1 MANAN
6 AADQNALATQFSQI
20 TGTSLRQAQQFMTA
34 SDWDLETAVANYYAA
49 QEDHTEDNQDDSDYA
64 EEDDPVPSHPA
75 QAASTLPA
83 HGAGRRLGD
92 GPVDSQAAPP
102 IPTSSSSSS
111 QPRHQPSTQK
121 KFATLGDV
129 SAGNGNGD
137 NSDDDDKQDL
147 FAGGEKSGLAVQN
160 PDDLRKRILE
170 KAQKRGPAPKDDAP
184 KKSHF
189 TGSARTLGGD
199 DTPSREIPAAPQPR
213 GRAERVERVLHFW
226 QDGFSIDDGDLY
238 RFDDSRNA
246 EILNSIRQG
255 RAPLN
260 IMNVQPGQEVDVEI
274 KQHEEKYVKPKR
286 KYKPFGGS
294 GQRLGS
300 PTPGVSSMPGAFTET
315 PAPAPAPAV
324 AAPPTPEVDESKPT
338 VTLRISLGSG
348 TRLTSRFNTDQTIGD
363 VYDFVRRAEPGGRD
377 FVLQTTFPTTD
388 LTDKT
393 KVLGEMA
400 EFKRGG
406 AVVQRYV

>member
-1 MANAN
+1 M
-6 AADQNALATQFSQI
+6 
-20 TGTSLRQAQQFMTA
+20 
-34 SDWDLETAVANYYAA
+34 
-49 QEDHTEDNQDDSDYA
+49 
-64 EEDDPVPSHPA
+64 
-75 QAASTLPA
+75 
-83 HGAGRRLGD
+83 
-92 GPVDSQAAPP
+92 
-102 IPTSSSSSS
+102 
-111 QPRHQPSTQK
+111 
-121 KFATLGDV
+121 
-129 SAGNGNGD
+129 
-137 NSDDDDKQDL
+137 
-147 FAGGEKSGLAVQN
+147 QN

-170 KAQKRGPAPKDDAP
+170 KAQKRGPPPTEAAP

-199 DTPSREIPAAPQPR
+199 DAPSREIPAAPQPR

-226 QDGFSIDDGDLY
+226 QDGFSIDDGDLF

-274 KQHEEKYVKPKR
+274 KQHEEKYVKPKK

-300 PTPGVSSMPGAFTET
+300 PTPGVQSMPGAFTPE
-315 PAPAPAPAV
+315 
-324 AAPPTPEVDESKPT
+324 PTPPAAAQSTAAVPTADIDESKPT

-348 TRLTSRFNTDQTIGD
+348 TRLTSRFNTTQTIGD
-363 VYDFVRRAEPGGRD
+363 VYDFVQRAEPSGRD
-377 FVLQTTFPTTD
+377 FVLQTTFPTTE
-388 LTDKT
+388 LNDKSQ
-393 KVLGEMA
+393 VLGEMA

-406 AVVQRYV
+406 AVVQKYV

>member
-1 MANAN
+1 M
-6 AADQNALATQFSQI
+6 
-20 TGTSLRQAQQFMTA
+20 
-34 SDWDLETAVANYYAA
+34 
-49 QEDHTEDNQDDSDYA
+49 
-64 EEDDPVPSHPA
+64 
-75 QAASTLPA
+75 
-83 HGAGRRLGD
+83 
-92 GPVDSQAAPP
+92 
-102 IPTSSSSSS
+102 
-111 QPRHQPSTQK
+111 
-121 KFATLGDV
+121 
-129 SAGNGNGD
+129 
-137 NSDDDDKQDL
+137 
-147 FAGGEKSGLAVQN
+147 QN

-170 KAQKRGPAPKDDAP
+170 KAQKRGPPPKDAAP

-199 DTPSREIPAAPQPR
+199 DAPSREIPAAPQPR

-238 RFDDSRNA
+238 RFDDTRNS

-255 RAPLN
+255 RAPLA

-274 KQHEEKYVKPKR
+274 KQHEEKYVKPKT

-300 PTPGVSSMPGAFTET
+300 PTPGVPSMPGAFTSET
-315 PAPAPAPAV
+315 TAPPPAPASTM
-324 AAPPTPEVDESKPT
+324 AAPPTAEVDDSKPT

-363 VYDFVRRAEPGGRD
+363 VYDFVQRAEPGGRE
-377 FVLQTTFPTTD
+377 FVLQTTFPTAD
-388 LTDKT
+388 LKDMGQ
-393 KVLGEMA
+393 VLGEIA

-406 AVVQRYV
+406 AVVQRYL

>member
-1 MANAN
+1 
-6 AADQNALATQFSQI
+6 
-20 TGTSLRQAQQFMTA
+20 MTA

-49 QEDHTEDNQDDSDYA
+49 QEDHIEDIQDDLDYA
-64 EEDDPVPSHPA
+64 DEDDPVPAHPA
-75 QAASTLPA
+75 QAAPTLPA

-92 GPVDSQAAPP
+92 GPADPQPAPP
-102 IPTSSSSSS
+102 VPTSSSSSS
-111 QPRHQPSTQK
+111 RPRHQPSTQK

-137 NSDDDDKQDL
+137 NSDDDDNQDL

-170 KAQKRGPAPKDDAP
+170 KAQKRGPVPKDDAP

-199 DTPSREIPAAPQPR
+199 DAPSREIPAAPQPR

-274 KQHEEKYVKPKR
+274 KQHDEKYVKSKK

-300 PTPGVSSMPGAFTET
+300 PTPGVSSMPGAFTTET
-315 PAPAPAPAV
+315 PAPAPASAA

-363 VYDFVRRAEPGGRD
+363 VYDFVRRAEPGGRE

-400 EFKRGG
+400 DFKRGG
-406 AVVQRYV
+406 SVVQRYV